1 LTLGSERFL
10 KLPRKTR
17 EDLIVPSLSSVSL
30 SSMLHDAPESSLL
43 RLLAAA
49 ADFCVVLSK
58 VGVVQLVQSSSAH
71 MRKELKLYGVDG
83 WVGKS
88 WEDLVTIESRA
99 KVLAMQRDCIAQSSK
114 PQAATDEVQW
124 RQINFPKSDSA
135 GPDLP
140 VDVALVGFGE
150 TGSML
155 MLARDLRANAQLQQ
169 QMVDTQ
175 QTMERDYLK
184 LRFMESRYR
193 ALLQTSTQGI
203 ALVEAGSLKIH
214 DANELAYE
222 YLGEAGKRRGAK
234 LFSDYFDADS
244 RSQLTTWLNKMNA
257 ARSAQPYLELLV
269 KQSTSP
275 IRIHASLLRQA
286 DGVFYLV
293 WMSQASEV
301 SESVMPSDAPDF
313 SAVFD
318 MMPDGML
325 VMDPDGKILRAN
337 AAFASMAQLVDG
349 VHAVG
354 ERISRWFVR
363 SELDFNLISNALKQH
378 QSFKQISTELK
389 GEFGSSTLVEISGV
403 AVRNAQTNLYG
414 LCIRDVSRRGVTED
428 SSAKVMPR
436 SVSELKELVGRVSLK
451 DIVGETT
458 DVIEQLCIEAALE
471 LTGDNR
477 AAASEMLGLSRQS
490 LYVKLR
496 RFGVDTSAEQNGD
509 TLIN

>member
-1 LTLGSERFL
+1 L
-10 KLPRKTR
+10 KLPRQTR
-17 EDLIVPSLSSVSL
+17 DHATVAPQVAMSLSSLLLEAPDSTMLSL
-30 SSMLHDAPESSLL
+30 IG
-43 RLLAAA
+43 AAG
-49 ADFCVVLSK
+49 DFYLILNKLGAIQQAQANSTF
-58 VGVVQLVQSSSAH
+58 LN
-71 MRKELKLYGVDG
+71 KELKLFGSDH
-83 WVGKS
+83 WVGKAC
-88 WEDLVTIESRA
+88 EDIVTQESRP
-99 KVLAMQRDCIAQSSK
+99 KVLAMQRDCVARTGK
-114 PQAATDEVQW
+114 AGAMTVAADGVQW
-124 RQINFPKSDSA
+124 RQINFPRIDAS

-140 VDVALVGFGE
+140 VEVSLVSLGDSGL
-150 TGSML
+150 MV
-155 MLARDLRANAQLQQ
+155 MLAKDLRSSSLLQQ

-184 LRFMESRYR
+184 LRYMESRYR

-203 ALVEAGSLKIH
+203 ALIEAGTLKMH

-222 YLGEAGKRRGAK
+222 LLGEANKRRGTR

-244 RSQLTTWLNKMNA
+244 RAQLLGWLNKMSA
-257 ARSAQPYLELLV
+257 ARATQPFIELFV
-269 KQSTSP
+269 KQSATP
-275 IRIHASLLRQA
+275 VRIHASLLRQA

-293 WMSQASEV
+293 WISQSSQISSMTQV
-301 SESVMPSDAPDF
+301 SDSPDF
-313 SAVFD
+313 SLVFD
-318 MMPDGML
+318 QMPDGIL
-325 VMDPDGKILRAN
+325 VMDTDGKILRAN

-378 QSFKQISTELK
+378 QSFKQIATELK
-389 GEFGSSTLVEISGV
+389 GEFGSSTQVEISGV
-403 AVRNAQTNLYG
+403 AVQNSGAPLYG
-414 LCIRDVSRRGVTED
+414 LCVRDVSRRGVSED

-496 RFGVDTSAEQNGD
+496 RFGVDTSGEHSGD
-509 TLIN
+509 ALLN

>member
-1 LTLGSERFL
+1 LILGSERFL
-10 KLPRKTR
+10 KSPRKTR
-17 EDLIVPSLSSVSL
+17 DNSVADQLAEVSL
-30 SSMLHDAPESSLL
+30 SSLLNDAPELSLL
-43 RLLAAA
+43 RLISAA
-49 ADFCVVLSK
+49 ADFCVVLNK
-58 VGVVQLVQSSSAH
+58 VGVVQLAQANSAYL
-71 MRKELKLYGVDG
+71 RKELKLYGFDQ
-83 WVGKS
+83 WLGKAC
-88 WEDLVTIESRA
+88 EDLVTIESRA
-99 KVLAMQRDCIAQSSK
+99 KVLAMQRDCALQANK
-114 PQAATDEVQW
+114 AHAATEEVTW
-124 RQINFPKSDSA
+124 RQINFPRTDSA

-140 VDVALVGFGE
+140 VDIALVSL
-150 TGSML
+150 GSNGNIV
-155 MLARDLRANAQLQQ
+155 MLARDLRANALLQQ

-193 ALLQTSTQGI
+193 AVLQTSTHGI
-203 ALVEAGSLKIH
+203 ALVEAGTLKVH

-222 YLGEAGKRRGAK
+222 YLGETGKRRGAK
-234 LFSDYFDADS
+234 LFSDYFDAES
-244 RSQLTTWLNKMNA
+244 RQQLNAWLNKMSS
-257 ARSAQPYLELLV
+257 ARAAQPYLELSV
-269 KQSTSP
+269 KQLSAP
-275 IRIHASLLRQA
+275 VRIHASLLRQA
-286 DGVFYLV
+286 DGVFYLI
-293 WMSQASEV
+293 WISQASEISSPV
-301 SESVMPSDAPDF
+301 QAADTPNF

-318 MMPDGML
+318 LMPDGML
-325 VMDPDGKILRAN
+325 VMDPDGRILRAN

-349 VHAVG
+349 VNAVG

-363 SELDFNLISNALKQH
+363 SELDFNLIANALKQH

-403 AVRNAQTNLYG
+403 AVRNNNVNLYG
-414 LCIRDVSRRGVTED
+414 LCIRDVSRRSVSED
-428 SSAKVMPR
+428 ASVKVMPR

-496 RFGVDTSAEQNGD
+496 RFGVDTSGEQNGD
-509 TLIN
+509 SLIN